1 MCPTRRLARCRIVHS
16 LSLGDLSLPL
26 ALFGCSSQRNC
37 VSCYKLSAMSFGLG
51 KWAMSPFPLPLSI
64 IVRHCSFSG
73 ICQSSYMPFWL
84 PFSVSCLLLCNSLL
98 ILFLVALLHKVRSD
112 QGQPVRLEPKLV
124 EPRRGAKPGLNQILV
139 LSIAVMRGEVRR
151 NAKAEAA

>member
-1 MCPTRRLARCRIVHS
+1 
-16 LSLGDLSLPL
+16 
-26 ALFGCSSQRNC
+26 
-37 VSCYKLSAMSFGLG
+37 
-51 KWAMSPFPLPLSI
+51 
-64 IVRHCSFSG
+64 
-73 ICQSSYMPFWL
+73 MPFWL
-84 PFSVSCLLLCNSLL
+84 PFSVSCLLLCNSLGSL
-98 ILFLVALLHKVRSD
+98 LFLFLVALLHKVRSD